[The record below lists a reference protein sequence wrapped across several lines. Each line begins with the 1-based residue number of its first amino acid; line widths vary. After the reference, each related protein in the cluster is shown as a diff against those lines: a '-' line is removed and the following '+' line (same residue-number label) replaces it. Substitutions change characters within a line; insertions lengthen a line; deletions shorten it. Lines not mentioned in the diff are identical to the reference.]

1 MAIVGPRATLAA
13 QVELYT
19 PRQRRRLELKP
30 GITGWAQIHGRA
42 GIPWEERI
50 DLDVWYVENRS
61 LGLDLRILA
70 RTPFVLLRGTGTTS
84 ADRYAGSAPGSPL
97 RAAAEREAL
106 QRPAAE
112 PETLPPPTGESE
124 SEPRESESQGPRP

>member
-1 MAIVGPRATLAA
+1 MFKLRTMREGADPIGVGTAVTADDPRVARVGRRLRRFSLHELPNLITVLRAEMAIVGPRATLPA

-30 GITGWAQIHGRA
+30 GVTGWAQINGRA

-50 DLDVWYVENRS
+50 KLDVWYVENRS

-70 RTPFVLLRGTGTTS
+70 RT
-84 ADRYAGSAPGSPL
+84 AGPL
-97 RAAAEREAL
+97 V
-106 QRPAAE
+106 
-112 PETLPPPTGESE
+112 S
-124 SEPRESESQGPRP
+124 